1 MTHTPRQAPGKIP
14 GRNPGQPAGRDSA
27 WRLLP
32 DGLELR
38 VKAQPRARRPGLH
51 GLVESADG
59 PRLKLAVNEAPED
72 GRANKAICA
81 LLAEA
86 LHVPPSRIAVVH
98 GAAAREKTCHIAGD
112 PAALA
117 ALLSERLETLA

>member
-1 MTHTPRQAPGKIP
+1 MADAVAGGGGLIRQHPW
-14 GRNPGQPAGRDSA
+14 RSSA
-27 WRLLP
+27 T
-32 DGLELR
+32 GLDVF

-51 GLVESADG
+51 GLVDSADG
-59 PRLKLAVNEAPED
+59 VRLKLAVNEAPED

-86 LHVPPSRIAVVH
+86 LHVPPSRIAVVQ
-98 GAAAREKTCHIAGD
+98 GATSREKTCRIEGD

-117 ALLSERLETLA
+117 ALLAALPGA

>member
-1 MTHTPRQAPGKIP
+1 MAAG
-14 GRNPGQPAGRDSA
+14 GRLSRDQA
-27 WRLLP
+27 WRPLA

-38 VKAQPRARRPGLH
+38 IKAQPRARRPGLQ
-51 GLVESADG
+51 GLVDSADG

-81 LLAEA
+81 LLAEV
-86 LHVPPSRIAVVH
+86 LHVPPSRIAVVQ
-98 GAAAREKTCHIAGD
+98 GATSREKTCHIEGD

-117 ALLSERLETLA
+117 ALLGARLETLA